1 MMETDPSKAEG
12 RRAGNLRVKWIGCV
26 VLMMGI
32 LRTTFPPAARG
43 DIYWFQDE
51 YGVVHIS
58 NVPVDERFRFKERE
72 AKREASTTLP
82 ERDGRGYDAL
92 IKKVARAE
100 GLDADLLRAVV
111 ETESNYDPEAVSAK
125 GAQGLMQ
132 LMPDTA
138 RGMGVTDPF
147 HPVENL
153 EAGAR
158 HLRRLIEKYGGQLG
172 LALSAYNAGE
182 TTVDS
187 YKGIPPFAETRDYV
201 EKVLKAYGRAVEERR
216 GTGGKG
222 RPEGS

>member
-1 MMETDPSKAEG
+1 MMGTDPSKAEG

-26 VLMMGI
+26 LLMIGVL
-32 LRTTFPPAARG
+32 RASFPPAARG

-51 YGVVHIS
+51 NGVVHIS

-72 AKREASTTLP
+72 EQREASSILP
-82 ERDGRGYDAL
+82 EKGGGGYDAL

-111 ETESNYDPEAVSAK
+111 EAESNYDAEAISAK
-125 GAQGLMQ
+125 GALGLMQ
-132 LMPDTA
+132 LMPETA

-182 TTVDS
+182 KTVDS
-187 YKGIPPFAETRDYV
+187 YKGIPPFSETRDYV
-201 EKVLKAYGRAVEERR
+201 EKVLKAYGRAVAERR

-222 RPEGS
+222 RPDGS